1 MTAQCRH
8 IPFSSGI
15 FLLLAL
21 CLTPAAR
28 AQQSSP
34 NILPSSPI
42 RSMHSNVPPGSD
54 PLMGSLNEQMA
65 VERNIARQRTIV
77 GQSDQLLTLARKLK
91 ANVAKSSS
99 DELSVAVVNEAAEI
113 EKLAKSIKN
122 KMRNGY

>member
-1 MTAQCRH
+1 
-8 IPFSSGI
+8 
-15 FLLLAL
+15 
-21 CLTPAAR
+21 
-28 AQQSSP
+28 
-34 NILPSSPI
+34 
-42 RSMHSNVPPGSD
+42 MHSNVPPGSD